1 MKCKVWLKIVTTLGW
16 HLSQNLLWTKVA
28 VQTCLKTWSE
38 NMQQIYRRTPMSKCD
53 FNKVASN
60 FIKIALWHGC
70 SPINLLHTLRP
81 PFPKNT
87 SGRLLLC
94 GVPSVVTDH
103 LWRSYPANEP
113 LFSNSNTSKRCE
125 IYVQS

>member
-1 MKCKVWLKIVTTLGW
+1 
-16 HLSQNLLWTKVA
+16 
-28 VQTCLKTWSE
+28 
-38 NMQQIYRRTPMSKCD
+38 MQQIYRRTPMSKCD

-70 SPINLLHTLRP
+70 SPINLLHILRP

-94 GVPSVVTDH
+94 GVPLLRQVIYEDHIQQTKHYSAIVTLEKGVTYMFKVNSKDNRTTSLTSSEQITH
-103 LWRSYPANEP
+103 LFLV
-113 LFSNSNTSKRCE
+113 LFLLALNNQMFCG
-125 IYVQS
+125 

>member
-1 MKCKVWLKIVTTLGW
+1 M
-16 HLSQNLLWTKVA
+16 
-28 VQTCLKTWSE
+28 
-38 NMQQIYRRTPMSKCD
+38 PKCD

-70 SPINLLHTLRP
+70 SPINLLHILRP

-94 GVPSVVTDH
+94 GVPLLRQVIYEDHIQQTKHYSAIVTLEKGVTYMFKVNSKDNRTTSLTSSEQITH
-103 LWRSYPANEP
+103 LFLV
-113 LFSNSNTSKRCE
+113 LFLLALNNQMFCG
-125 IYVQS
+125 

>member
-1 MKCKVWLKIVTTLGW
+1 
-16 HLSQNLLWTKVA
+16 
-28 VQTCLKTWSE
+28 
-38 NMQQIYRRTPMSKCD
+38 MQQIYRRTPMSKCD

-70 SPINLLHTLRP
+70 SPINLLHILRP

-94 GVPSVVTDH
+94 GVPLLRQVIYEDHIQQTKHYSAIVTLGKGVTYMFKVNSKDNRTTS
-103 LWRSYPANEP
+103 LTSSEQISQ
-113 LFSNSNTSKRCE
+113 LFLVLFLLALNNQMFCG
-125 IYVQS
+125 